1 VRKSREKCYPAGNRK
16 IFELAWHV
24 LLALGVILLFAS
36 IPGWVIVALLG
47 IALIAVGF
55 ILLKISQSWR

>member
-1 VRKSREKCYPAGNRK
+1 MKSREKCYPAGHQK
-16 IFELAWHV
+16 VFELIGHI